1 MSTPPDPV
9 RTGTSDG
16 PDTSDLTLDV
26 DRGIEAPDVVGLL
39 ESHLA
44 DMRAVSPPESVHALD
59 LDGLRTPEVTFLTAR
74 DADGALLGVG
84 ALRRLDD
91 PAEPGGHGE
100 VKSMRTAPAAVRRGV
115 ATQLLTR
122 IVDLAREQGLGRIS
136 LETGAEP
143 FFEPARLF
151 YARHGFVPCGP
162 FVGYDEDP
170 HSVFMTRRLG

>member
-1 MSTPPDPV
+1 MSTPPDPAHPAHPAHPEALDV
-9 RTGTSDG
+9 I
-16 PDTSDLTLDV
+16 LDV
-26 DRGIEAPDVVGLL
+26 DPAIEAPDVVGLL
-39 ESHLA
+39 EAHLA
-44 DMRAVSPPESVHALD
+44 DMRSVSPPESVHALD
-59 LDGLRTPEVTFLTAR
+59 LDGLRTPEITFLTAR

-115 ATQLLTR
+115 ATLLLTR